1 MTAKQQA
8 EDVLKSLPEDCS
20 MEQIQ
25 YHLYVADKIRHRLET
40 ADDEAPI
47 PHEEVKRRLEKWLI
61 K

>member
-8 EDVLKSLPEDCS
+8 EDVLKTLPADCS

-25 YHLYVADKIRHRLET
+25 YHLYVADKIRRRLET
-40 ADDEAPI
+40 ADDQTAI
-47 PHEEVKRRLEKWLI
+47 LHDEVKKRLDKWLI